1 MAKHYG
7 SNPPAYN
14 IRLLKILVREF
25 IVGKLKTLE
34 DKIVSTD

>member
-1 MAKHYG
+1 MIAVLRPILY
-7 SNPPAYN
+7 

-25 IVGKLKTLE
+25 IVGKLKILE